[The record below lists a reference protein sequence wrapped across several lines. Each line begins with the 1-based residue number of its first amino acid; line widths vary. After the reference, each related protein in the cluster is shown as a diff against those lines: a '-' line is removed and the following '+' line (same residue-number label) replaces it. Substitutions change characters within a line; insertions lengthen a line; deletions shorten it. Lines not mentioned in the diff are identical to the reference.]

1 MRLPHSVGK
10 EVWLYEVRVLSAADK
25 MEEKNIVLNSLSE
38 VEKRSNVWQGKAR
51 RYAET

>member
-1 MRLPHSVGK
+1 MGK

-25 MEEKNIVLNSLSE
+25 MEEKNIVPNPLSE

>member
-1 MRLPHSVGK
+1 MGK

-25 MEEKNIVLNSLSE
+25 MEEKNIVPNSLSE